1 MDRRVYT
8 KKIKKM
14 IYFID
19 TEGKA
24 SYTKSMKK
32 IKYYTQAE
40 YENQLNQEKAFV
52 NVTIATICYLLGLGI
67 FYMGIV

>member
-32 IKYYTQAE
+32 IKYYTQVE
-40 YENQLNQEKAFV
+40 YQNQVDQEKAFV
-52 NVTIATICYLLGLGI
+52 NVTIATICYALGLGI
-67 FYMGIV
+67 LWMGLL

>member
-40 YENQLNQEKAFV
+40 YQNQLDQEKAFV
-52 NVTIATICYLLGLGI
+52 NVTIATICYVLGMGI
-67 FYMGIV
+67 LYMGLV

>member
-1 MDRRVYT
+1 MGRRVYT
-8 KKIKKM
+8 EKIKKM

>member
-1 MDRRVYT
+1 
-8 KKIKKM
+8 M

-32 IKYYTQAE
+32 IKYYTQVE
-40 YENQLNQEKAFV
+40 FEKQLEQEKVFV
-52 NVTIATICYLLGLGI
+52 NVTIATICYALGLGI
-67 FYMGIV
+67 LWMGLL

>member
-32 IKYYTQAE
+32 IKYYTQVE
-40 YENQLNQEKAFV
+40 YQNQLDRERVFV
-52 NVTIATICYLLGLGI
+52 NVTIATICYALGLGI
-67 FYMGIV
+67 LWMGLL

>member
-1 MDRRVYT
+1 MGRRVYT

-32 IKYYTQAE
+32 IKYYTQIE
-40 YENQLNQEKAFV
+40 YQNQLNQEKAFV
-52 NVTIATICYLLGLGI
+52 NVTIATICYVVGLGI
-67 FYMGIV
+67 FYMSIV

>member
-1 MDRRVYT
+1 MGRRVYT

>member
-1 MDRRVYT
+1 MGRRVYT

-19 TEGKA
+19 TEGQS

>member
-1 MDRRVYT
+1 
-8 KKIKKM
+8 M

-32 IKYYTQAE
+32 IKYYTQDE
-40 YENQLNQEKAFV
+40 YEKQLNQEKVFV
-52 NVTIATICYLLGLGI
+52 NVTIATICYVVGLGI
-67 FYMGIV
+67 FYMSIV

>member
-1 MDRRVYT
+1 
-8 KKIKKM
+8 M